1 MRRPPPPFLDRT
13 WIPLPTERAV
23 ILGFDVTPPS
33 GTVVMVVKQEVFHRQ
48 FLVPKQFEPRAEE
61 LKVST
66 TSPLYCEKQTLARA
80 AGMSQ

>member
-33 GTVVMVVKQEVFHRQ
+33 GTVVMVVKQEVFHVS
-48 FLVPKQFEPRAEE
+48 FLFLSSSSSGLGPGCVKTWSM
-61 LKVST
+61 L
-66 TSPLYCEKQTLARA
+66 
-80 AGMSQ
+80 